1 VSFGTQT
8 FGSQTYGSEG
18 GVLTVTAISLLRT
31 SWAGGEKI
39 VLTGTFSLTKTY
51 TVSVGGVA
59 AYSGVLGQG
68 NVVLT
73 ADGLTIAF
81 VMPRQSGVGA
91 KTVLVTESPGG
102 ATDTIG
108 IDALERVFAGTVF
121 AVRHM
126 FPSWYAAGPRRLDLE
141 PPEVP

>member
-8 FGSQTYGSEG
+8 FGTGTYNGNDATLS
-18 GVLTVTAISLLRT
+18 VTAINLLRT

-39 VLTGTFSLTKTY
+39 VLTGVFSLTTTY
-51 TVSVGGVA
+51 TVSVGGVE
-59 AYSGVLGQG
+59 AYSGVPGQG

-81 VMPRQSGVGA
+81 VMPRQSSVGA

-108 IDALERVFAGTVF
+108 IDALERVFGSMAF
-121 AVRHM
+121 AVRRM
-126 FPSWYAAGPRRLDLE
+126 FPSWYETGPRRLDLE
-141 PPEVP
+141 TVD